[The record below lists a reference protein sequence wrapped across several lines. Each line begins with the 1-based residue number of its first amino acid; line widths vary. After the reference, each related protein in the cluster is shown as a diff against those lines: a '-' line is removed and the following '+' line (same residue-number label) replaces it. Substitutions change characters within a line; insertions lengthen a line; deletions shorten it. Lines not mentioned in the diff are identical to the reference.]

1 MLTHHD
7 MSSFSCAF
15 HRVRRTL
22 NLTAVTCLGAM
33 LLLGTGCSSPS
44 QQDQKPNS
52 VIGSTVAKSSDSAP
66 KIVLREG
73 DVIQVAFP
81 GAPALNT
88 VQTIR
93 RDGRIALPS
102 VGELQASGFS
112 PAELSAELTRIYG
125 PQLVHKE
132 VLVTLVSSSFS
143 VFVSGA
149 VLRPGKVVT
158 DHPISALEAIMEA
171 GGFDAARANLKE
183 VVIIRA
189 GNALPRKL
197 DLKRVLDGREST
209 PFPLMPGDIV
219 HVPDRLVLF

>member
-7 MSSFSCAF
+7 MSSFF
-15 HRVRRTL
+15 RVFQRLRTL
-22 NLTAVTCLGAM
+22 NLAAAACTGAM
-33 LLLGTGCSSPS
+33 LLLGTGCATPS
-44 QQDQKPNS
+44 QRDQKSNAA
-52 VIGSTVAKSSDSAP
+52 IGQTAPKAPDSAP
-66 KIVLREG
+66 KMVLREG
-73 DVIQVAFP
+73 DVVQVAFP

-149 VLRPGKVVT
+149 VVRPGKVVT

-171 GGFDAARANLKE
+171 GGFDSARANLKE

-189 GNALPRKL
+189 GNALPQKL

-209 PFPLMPGDIV
+209 PFLLMPGDIV
-219 HVPDRLVLF
+219 HVPDRLVIF